1 MGHWTALG
9 LDEFSKA
16 TWWNKGASIFVYFN
30 QDLVYGGIGMSGCRV
45 RSLTSLVYQGGSE
58 NSSDDQSLLFFRS
71 MDNGAYL
78 RLSTQRLWSFVRIAL
93 FLNPHKA
100 KKANFGL

>member
-58 NSSDDQSLLFFRS
+58 NSSDDQSLLFSGAWIMAHTYVFLLGDSGRS
-71 MDNGAYL
+71 
-78 RLSTQRLWSFVRIAL
+78 
-93 FLNPHKA
+93 
-100 KKANFGL
+100 